1 MGPSTSASAFQPRLP
16 RRGSGFVSG
25 ADESTFG
32 TEGVQQSLCCHSFVA
47 ALIIALD
54 AIGSIGLSQYGQT
67 KETPIGNLLG
77 LFLLTPFIGKVTQ
90 EKPWCRTARS
100 YGDGAHRTAL

>member
-1 MGPSTSASAFQPRLP
+1 M
-16 RRGSGFVSG
+16 SG

-90 EKPWCRTARS
+90 GKPWCRTARS
-100 YGDGAHRTAL
+100 DGDGAHRTAL